1 MIWLAI
7 PATTVGV
14 LGLLYAIFAGVLGT
28 RDSDY
33 RLHPDWLWL
42 FRGGK
47 RQ

>member
-7 PATTVGV
+7 PATTVGAF
-14 LGLLYAIFAGVLGT
+14 GLLYAIFAGVLGT